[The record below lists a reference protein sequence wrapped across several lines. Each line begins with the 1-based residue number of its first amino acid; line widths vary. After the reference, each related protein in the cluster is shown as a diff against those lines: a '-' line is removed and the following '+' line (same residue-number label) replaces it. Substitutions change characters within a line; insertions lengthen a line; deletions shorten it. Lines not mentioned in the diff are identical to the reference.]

1 MGDVSLHIEIPHET
15 PRRGSRWRWAAL
27 ALGLA
32 VAVLA
37 GVTIDP
43 FSGESKPSLSSVDGK
58 RFWSSGDSTSY
69 YMSIALTNRLV
80 ESGAIPVQDE
90 PEYVNA
96 SGLLSR
102 DFFDWQA
109 EIEAVASDDPDI
121 VFFMIGANDAREGL
135 DLDTYRTDVAAIMDA
150 LRRDGRTVIWVGQ
163 PNMED
168 PDRAARVQAINSIF
182 RSEAGKWEGVRYV
195 DTWEATSGPDGS
207 YAQSLEIDGELT
219 QIREDDGLHFTLAGG
234 ALLARVVIEAA
245 FSE

>member
-1 MGDVSLHIEIPHET
+1 MGDVSLHIEIPQET
-15 PRRGSRWRWAAL
+15 PRRNRGWLWVVL
-27 ALGLA
+27 AVGLA

-37 GVTIDP
+37 SVMLDP
-43 FSGESKPSLSSVDGK
+43 FSGESKPALASVEGQ

-80 ESGAIPVQDE
+80 KSGAIPIQDE

-109 EIEAVASDDPDI
+109 EIQAVAAEDPDI

-135 DLDTYRTDVAAIMDA
+135 DLDTYRTDVAAIMDS
-150 LRRDGRTVIWVGQ
+150 LRQDGRMVIWVGQ
-163 PNMED
+163 PNMAD
-168 PDRAARVQAINSIF
+168 PDRAERVREINDIF
-182 RSEAGKWEGVRYV
+182 HSEAGKRGWVRYV
-195 DTWEATSGPDGS
+195 DTWDVTSSPDGS
-207 YAQSLEIDGELT
+207 YTQSVEIDGELT
-219 QIREDDGLHFTLAGG
+219 EIRDADGLHFTLAGG
-234 ALLARVVIEAA
+234 ALLADAVIEAA